1 MLEAALDLLP
11 QAAVLLNAATS
22 GPVFAA
28 AELPT
33 PNATERRGPGA
44 PDTSAL
50 PLFDAAG
57 VTLDEPP
64 DEEGM

>member
-11 QAAVLLNAATS
+11 QATALLDAATS
-22 GPVFAA
+22 GPVFTA
-28 AELPT
+28 AELPA
-33 PNATERRGPGA
+33 PGAAERRGPGA